1 MTEEQFKEEL
11 VKLNLKLSDAQLQQL
26 KLYADFLLE
35 YNKHT
40 NLTAIKTTEEVYLK
54 HFYDSLTIIKTVDLS
69 AIDSLLDIGTGAGF
83 PGMVLKICYPNLN
96 VTLMDSNNKKIT
108 FLNELATKLNIQVE
122 LVHARAEEFIKN
134 RRETYDIVT
143 SRAVAD
149 LAVLSELAI
158 PYVKVNG
165 YFIAMKSNY
174 QSELENS
181 KSILTKLSSKVI
193 DIQEFSLPVEN
204 SNRALIKIQKY
215 KPTSH
220 VYPRE
225 YNKIIKQNTN
235 LKIKHQK

>member
-122 LVHARAEEFIKN
+122 LIHARAEEFIKN

-235 LKIKHQK
+235 LKFKHQK

>member
-69 AIDSLLDIGTGAGF
+69 TIDSLLDIGTGAGF

-235 LKIKHQK
+235 LKFKHQK

>member
-158 PYVKVNG
+158 PYIKVNG